1 MELDILLASGSSK
14 GKLATSK
21 FSAFNRVFDALG
33 SADCIANMRDL
44 NHFCKLNFP
53 EVPEGLIPLT
63 NKIQGF
69 RADRSKL
76 L

>member
-1 MELDILLASGSSK
+1 MFTSGSSK
-14 GKLATSK
+14 AKLSTTKLST
-21 FSAFNRVFDALG
+21 FNRVFDALG
-33 SADCIANMRDL
+33 SADCIANTRDL
-44 NHFCKLNFP
+44 NHHGKLNFP

-69 RADRSKL
+69 RADGSKL